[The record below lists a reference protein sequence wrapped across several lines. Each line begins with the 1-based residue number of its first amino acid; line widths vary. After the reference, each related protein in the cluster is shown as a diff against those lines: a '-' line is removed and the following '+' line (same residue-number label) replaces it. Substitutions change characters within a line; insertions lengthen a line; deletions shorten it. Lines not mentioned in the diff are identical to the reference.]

1 LQSKTAKKQ
10 HFRLGNASKTPVL
23 EASFGNETLRQAIL
37 CQPTPSITTLPAQLY
52 ADPAGSNEALK
63 SPDLWAKI

>member
-1 LQSKTAKKQ
+1 LQSKTTKKT

-23 EASFGNETLRQAIL
+23 EASFGNETPRQVNL
-37 CQPTPSITTLPAQLY
+37 CQPTPGIITLPTQLY
-52 ADPAGSNEALK
+52 ADLAGSNEALK